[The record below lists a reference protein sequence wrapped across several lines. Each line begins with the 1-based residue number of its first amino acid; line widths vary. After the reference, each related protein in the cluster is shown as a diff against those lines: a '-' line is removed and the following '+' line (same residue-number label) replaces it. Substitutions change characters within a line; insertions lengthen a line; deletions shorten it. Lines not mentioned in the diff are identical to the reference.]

1 MSGDLDPQVSDLL
14 KEFLEEKRSEKAK
27 GYTLENLA
35 NAFLQHQHEDA
46 KWKREAAQ
54 NVKVQ
59 FASLDARQN
68 RHARR
73 LGDLEKR
80 KAVPLHRNPD
90 DTGHEFIVAPP
101 DDRGW
106 LRRVLREKAVA
117 IVLALV
123 MLLLSAGAVVVI
135 QAAAHAPHVPQLEMH
150 P

>member
-35 NAFLQHQHEDA
+35 NAFLLHKDEDA
-46 KWKREAAQ
+46 KWKREAQQ

-59 FASLDARQN
+59 FASLEARQN

-73 LGDLEKR
+73 LGDLEKQ
-80 KAVPLHRNPD
+80 KAIPLHRNPD
-90 DTGHEFIVAPP
+90 DTGHEFVVEAP

-106 LRRVLREKAVA
+106 LGRVLREKAVA
-117 IVLALV
+117 IALTLV
-123 MLLLSAGAVVVI
+123 MLLLSAGAVAVI
-135 QAAAHAPHVPQLEMH
+135 QAAAHAPRVPQLETH